1 MKLAGCAIVI
11 LATTLLGMKKAEE
24 WDAAY
29 EEMKYFRQIL
39 LRLESEI
46 RYAKVCLADV
56 FLNVSKSLREPY
68 NTWFQQMSMRLE
80 QKKEGGFIRIWSD
93 TIDIYLKEVNI
104 SEKQKNQ
111 IKELG
116 NYLGSLDISMQMK
129 QIQLLNEQL
138 ELAMQEL
145 RDELEGKKKICRCL
159 GVMSGIF
166 IAILLI

>member
-1 MKLAGCAIVI
+1 MKIVGCIIVI
-11 LATTLLGMKKAEE
+11 LSTTLIGLKKAEE
-24 WDAAY
+24 WDVKY
-29 EEMKYFRQIL
+29 EEIKYFRQIL

-46 RYAKVCLADV
+46 RCAKVCLSDV
-56 FLNVSKSLREPY
+56 FRNVSKNLRDPY
-68 NTWFQQMSMRLE
+68 DTWFQQMSMRLE

-129 QIQLLNEQL
+129 QIQLVNEQL